1 MKKRMMIAVLILCLA
16 AAMMPAGT
24 YADTAKADTSNEELG
39 LIIDGKG
46 ITKGCGFQ
54 KDFAYITA
62 KQISD
67 AKEKK
72 TAEGLGLGSC
82 WVGDRVFSSYDH
94 HINSDPIYY
103 FSRGAGLDIK
113 IILETVGVD
122 ADKMEEL
129 RITGSDDYS
138 ITFHAPNIFANRY
151 YFAPGSE
158 TGMELSGPILALYKT
173 TNGYKWTSEQGKV
186 PAAAEKLTRDDNVL
200 MYGQTSVTE
209 DTNCRFIA
217 GVDNIIAGEEKKA
230 ISTENNEGR
239 SLTMTDILRTGIFKT
254 ENTKVYRSAGFQAL
268 WA

>member
-1 MKKRMMIAVLILCLA
+1 
-16 AAMMPAGT
+16 
-24 YADTAKADTSNEELG
+24 
-39 LIIDGKG
+39 
-46 ITKGCGFQ
+46 
-54 KDFAYITA
+54 
-62 KQISD
+62 
-67 AKEKK
+67 
-72 TAEGLGLGSC
+72 
-82 WVGDRVFSSYDH
+82 
-94 HINSDPIYY
+94 
-103 FSRGAGLDIK
+103 
-113 IILETVGVD
+113 
-122 ADKMEEL
+122 
-129 RITGSDDYS
+129 
-138 ITFHAPNIFANRY
+138 
-151 YFAPGSE
+151 
-158 TGMELSGPILALYKT
+158 MELSGPILALYKT

>member
-138 ITFHAPNIFANRY
+138 ITFHAPNILQ
-151 YFAPGSE
+151 
-158 TGMELSGPILALYKT
+158 TVIIL
-173 TNGYKWTSEQGKV
+173 
-186 PAAAEKLTRDDNVL
+186 
-200 MYGQTSVTE
+200 
-209 DTNCRFIA
+209 
-217 GVDNIIAGEEKKA
+217 
-230 ISTENNEGR
+230 
-239 SLTMTDILRTGIFKT
+239 LRAVKP
-254 ENTKVYRSAGFQAL
+254 EWN
-268 WA
+268 